1 MSTESNQAFDQPED
15 EDLFDFPVAP
25 AYSSGGMP
33 TGAPQREEA
42 PSASTEAA
50 PKSAEAAPAKPVPAM
65 NEGDFDLDEDLFDFG
80 TLFDATQPL
89 STAED
94 AAALAALDD
103 QESEAIPAPAPAQP
117 TTPQP
122 AAAPKASSQPT
133 PSPKVTQTNMP
144 RPTANAGAA
153 AGSTTSEL
161 VAAGL
166 AAPASMDWSPEPK
179 RGRLIEILAVC
190 FLLLNSALILLAWR
204 AGSDFR
210 ETLAA
215 VTRTVTDSVA
225 EGHARGQLQNPP
237 VERPPSQASL
247 PVEPDVTNTKVDEQ
261 DLPTPSTAPKRP
273 EQAPSDLLDMPQAAL
288 ELAME
293 RIAAGRYDEARRGL
307 FRLLAN
313 RDRTALSDAMV
324 VQAEMLIARA
334 FAAQAEEVDR

>member
-33 TGAPQREEA
+33 TGAPQREET
-42 PSASTEAA
+42 SSA
-50 PKSAEAAPAKPVPAM
+50 PKESAPKPANPAPAKSAAAV

-103 QESEAIPAPAPAQP
+103 QESEAIPAPAPAPKAAPQSAAASKTSNETVSTP
-117 TTPQP
+117 KGTTPH
-122 AAAPKASSQPT
+122 
-133 PSPKVTQTNMP
+133 MP

-153 AGSTTSEL
+153 TGSTTSEL

-247 PVEPDVTNTKVDEQ
+247 PVEPDVTNTEVDEQ
-261 DLPTPSTAPKRP
+261 NPKQSTAPKRP

-334 FAAQAEEVDR
+334 FAAQAEEVER